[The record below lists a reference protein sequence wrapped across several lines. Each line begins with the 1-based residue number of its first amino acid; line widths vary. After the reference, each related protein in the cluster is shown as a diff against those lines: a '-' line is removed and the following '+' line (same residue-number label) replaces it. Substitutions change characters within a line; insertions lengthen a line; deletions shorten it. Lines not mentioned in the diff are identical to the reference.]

1 MTIKIWNCGLN
12 NNNNNNL
19 SCLELIQIWR
29 SVPPINLEFISTLKA
44 YSLSIMLGAIGIN
57 PDLNFLRL
65 RILVLFVPFELVA
78 SSLVADP
85 ISILYVSLIP

>member
-19 SCLELIQIWR
+19 SCLELIQSWR